1 MKGNR
6 LLETG
11 RINSGGMCN
20 QLLSALASQLLTH
33 NKARR
38 IAVNI
43 AKLPKLLRKVIA
55 PNQHATTF
63 RRRCSLAKSGRD
75 NAASAPWWRPQRPK
89 RKPGIIAWVS
99 GRPEDLGRPHFSFG
113 LLAWTPVEATPP
125 AGVLHSPQWSWNSIG
140 VAIFLR
146 R

>member
-1 MKGNR
+1 MACA
-6 LLETG
+6 T
-11 RINSGGMCN
+11 M
-20 QLLSALASQLLTH
+20 LLSALASQLLTH

-63 RRRCSLAKSGRD
+63 RRRW
-75 NAASAPWWRPQRPK
+75 ASAPWWRPQRPK

-99 GRPEDLGRPHFSFG
+99 GRPEDLGRPLFSFG

-146 R
+146 RSAKPLS

>member
-1 MKGNR
+1 MACA
-6 LLETG
+6 T
-11 RINSGGMCN
+11 M
-20 QLLSALASQLLTH
+20 LLSALASQLLTH

-55 PNQHATTF
+55 H
-63 RRRCSLAKSGRD
+63 SLAKSGRD

-99 GRPEDLGRPHFSFG
+99 GRPEDLGRPLFSFG

>member
-1 MKGNR
+1 VACATM
-6 LLETG
+6 
-11 RINSGGMCN
+11 
-20 QLLSALASQLLTH
+20 LLSALASQLLTH

-75 NAASAPWWRPQRPK
+75 NAACAPWWRPQRPK
-89 RKPGIIAWVS
+89 RKRGIIAWVS
-99 GRPEDLGRPHFSFG
+99 GRPEDLGRPLFSSAYWPGPRSKQPLRPGFSI
-113 LLAWTPVEATPP
+113 
-125 AGVLHSPQWSWNSIG
+125 LHSG
-140 VAIFLR
+140 HGTL
-146 R
+146 

>member
-1 MKGNR
+1 M
-6 LLETG
+6 
-11 RINSGGMCN
+11 
-20 QLLSALASQLLTH
+20 LLSALASQLLTH

-75 NAASAPWWRPQRPK
+75 NAASAPWWRSQRGFGTAPLFF
-89 RKPGIIAWVS
+89 RPIGLDPGRSNPS
-99 GRPEDLGRPHFSFG
+99 GRGSPFSTVVMELYRSG
-113 LLAWTPVEATPP
+113 YIP
-125 AGVLHSPQWSWNSIG
+125 
-140 VAIFLR
+140 
-146 R
+146 